1 MIKNIIYIATVLNV
15 FGFADGQI
23 AISKDKINGNSTIL
37 DFEDSP
43 SNRKGII
50 LPSVENVSGALAT
63 VTSHNNGTF
72 LFDTSDDKVKMYEN
86 EIWVD
91 LSDSGDDS
99 QITPNPSPDYST
111 TQGIIINS
119 HTSNAKGVIV
129 LESDNKAMI
138 LPKIQNP
145 HLNVKSPYPG
155 MMCYD
160 TASNTLAIFN
170 GREWSYWK

>member
-1 MIKNIIYIATVLNV
+1 MIKNIIYILAVLNV
-15 FGFADGQI
+15 FSFANGQI
-23 AISKDKINGNSTIL
+23 AISKSKINGNSTIL

-43 SNRKGII
+43 FNRKGII
-50 LPSVENVSGALAT
+50 LPSVENVSEALAT

-72 LFDTSDDKVKMYEN
+72 LFDISDDKVKMYEN
-86 EIWVD
+86 DTWVD

-99 QITPNPSPDYST
+99 LIIRNSSPDYST

-119 HTSNAKGVIV
+119 HISNAKGVIV
-129 LESDNKAMI
+129 LESNNKAMI
-138 LPKIQNP
+138 LPKIENP

-160 TASNTLAIFN
+160 TISNSLAIFN
-170 GREWSYWK
+170 GSEWSYWK